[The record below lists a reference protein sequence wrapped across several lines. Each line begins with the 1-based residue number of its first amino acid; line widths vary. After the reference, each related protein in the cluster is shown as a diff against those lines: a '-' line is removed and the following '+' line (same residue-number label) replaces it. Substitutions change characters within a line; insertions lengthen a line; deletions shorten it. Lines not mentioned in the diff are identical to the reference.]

1 MSGSSAASVRRVSEQ
16 QQIDG
21 PAATERTVPIGVVM
35 VGMSLVVWWPAFT
48 IGAWGDLFFDQLLTL
63 WAASTAAL
71 VFVLVE
77 RKPVG
82 AKLVRALL
90 LLTPSLWIVLSY
102 VFNENETNIAVLLLA
117 VGGILVIVAGLPLTM
132 WVLVRI
138 VWPDFASFTRRSTRW
153 LILGVVGGIAIVS
166 FVLGLTQSQW
176 LYCEDFAISGN
187 SEPAGCTPEPP
198 DLYE

>member
-1 MSGSSAASVRRVSEQ
+1 MRRVSEQ
-16 QQIDG
+16 QIEE
-21 PAATERTVPIGVVM
+21 PAATERVVPIGVVM

-48 IGAWGDLFFDQLLTL
+48 LGAWGDLFFDQLLTL

-90 LLTPSLWIVLSY
+90 LLIPSLWIVLSY
-102 VFNENETNIAVLLLA
+102 LFNESETNLAALLLA
-117 VGGILVIVAGLPLTM
+117 VGGILVIVVGLPLTM

-138 VWPDFASFTRRSTRW
+138 VWPDFGSFTRRATRW
-153 LILGVVGGIAIVS
+153 LILGVVGGIAVIS
-166 FVLGLTQSQW
+166 FILGLTQAEW
-176 LYCEDFAISGN
+176 LYCEDFTISGN

>member
-1 MSGSSAASVRRVSEQ
+1 MSEQ
-16 QQIDG
+16 QIQK
-21 PAATERTVPIGVVM
+21 PAAQDRAVPIGVVM

-48 IGAWGDLFFDQLLTL
+48 LGAWGDLFFDQLLTL

-77 RKPVG
+77 RAPVG
-82 AKLVRALL
+82 GKLGRALL
-90 LLTPSLWIVLSY
+90 LLVPSLWIVLSY
-102 VFNENETNIAVLLLA
+102 VFNEDERNLGVLLVSVGAVLM
-117 VGGILVIVAGLPLTM
+117 VIVALPFTM

-138 VWPDFASFTRRSTRW
+138 VWPDFRSFTRRSTRW

-166 FVLGLTQSQW
+166 FVLGVTQSEW

-187 SEPAGCTPEPP
+187 SEPPGCTPEPP
-198 DLYE
+198 GVEE

>member
-1 MSGSSAASVRRVSEQ
+1 MSEQ
-16 QQIDG
+16 QIEE
-21 PAATERTVPIGVVM
+21 PSATERVVPIGVVM

-48 IGAWGDLFFDQLLTL
+48 LGAWGDLFFDQLLTL

-90 LLTPSLWIVLSY
+90 LLIPSLWIVLSY
-102 VFNENETNIAVLLLA
+102 LFNESETNLAALLLA
-117 VGGILVIVAGLPLTM
+117 VGGILVIVVGLPLTM

-138 VWPDFASFTRRSTRW
+138 VWPDFGSFTRRATRW
-153 LILGVVGGIAIVS
+153 LILGVVGGIAVIS
-166 FVLGLTQSQW
+166 FILGLTQAQW
-176 LYCEDFAISGN
+176 LYCEDFTISGN

>member
-1 MSGSSAASVRRVSEQ
+1 MSDIES
-16 QQIDG
+16 
-21 PAATERTVPIGVVM
+21 PAAKNRDRTVPIGVVM

-77 RKPVG
+77 RRPAG
-82 AKLVRALL
+82 GKLARALL
-90 LLTPSLWIVLSY
+90 LLLPSLWILLSY
-102 VFNENETNIAVLLLA
+102 VFNEDEENLAILLLDLGAVLA
-117 VGGILVIVAGLPLTM
+117 IVIGLPFTM

-138 VWPDFASFTRRSTRW
+138 VWPDFSSFMRARTRW
-153 LILGVVGGIAIVS
+153 FILSVVGGVAVIS
-166 FVLGLTQSQW
+166 FLLGLTHAQW

-187 SEPAGCTPEPP
+187 SEPVGCTPEPP
-198 DLYE
+198 ELE